1 MTVFSFD
8 NDSNLNTDVNKEKLR
23 KVGLK
28 DELDVGRWI
37 AEKLQDDDQN
47 DVSQNIITFI
57 EGKKE
62 STLNSNKDLAG

>member
-8 NDSNLNTDVNKEKLR
+8 NDSILNDDKGKEKLR

-37 AEKLQDDDQN
+37 AEKLEE
-47 DVSQNIITFI
+47 DVGENFLKFI
-57 EGKKE
+57 NGKKE
-62 STLNSNKDLAG
+62 STLNSNWDLTG